1 MPVALPVIVLHRSR
15 SLAIARSQSEGPCAN
30 MILMIWDPPPVPH
43 LPDPQA
49 TRPCNPG
56 LPVVWTSSAPHPPVP
71 TALRMRNFET
81 LVPHD
86 SLTS

>member
-1 MPVALPVIVLHRSR
+1 VPDLLSVLPLDFMLGGWAGFTVLFKMLRIVSPLCS
-15 SLAIARSQSEGPCAN
+15 CF
-30 MILMIWDPPPVPH
+30 
-43 LPDPQA
+43 
-49 TRPCNPG
+49 
-56 LPVVWTSSAPHPPVP
+56 PVP